1 MLIDV
6 VHSTSFHELAAG
18 SLDWVWTN
26 FVLLELRSGFHSG
39 EIMARADEHNVLT
52 PAVGVET
59 ITFLVLLDDF
69 YGSVFVNAN
78 LTDSVDQKFYF
89 LIFFVDVESGTLFRD
104 SVNVLHGVKIVST
117 LAVNEELMSVT
128 LNIHVV

>member
-1 MLIDV
+1 
-6 VHSTSFHELAAG
+6 
-18 SLDWVWTN
+18 
-26 FVLLELRSGFHSG
+26 
-39 EIMARADEHNVLT
+39 MARADEHNVLI

-69 YGSVFVNAN
+69 DGSVFVDAN

-117 LAVNEELMSVT
+117 LAVDEELMSVT